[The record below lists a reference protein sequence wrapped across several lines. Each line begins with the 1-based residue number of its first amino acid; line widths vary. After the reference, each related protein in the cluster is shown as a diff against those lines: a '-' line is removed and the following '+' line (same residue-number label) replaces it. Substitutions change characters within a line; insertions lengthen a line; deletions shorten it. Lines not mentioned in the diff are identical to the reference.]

1 VRSAADGI
9 SGLLGRPLGRP
20 VVADEFMGMIDEL
33 EVVDVPPD
41 DLLRRIREKAVL
53 PPAQLA
59 LAMQQELRP
68 QVLATLRETALRMT
82 ADYVDRQFVRD
93 LGEAGGSSPAEVRGR
108 IVLYLPVEAGLE
120 DRIRGAARYAHAQD
134 ATFTVV
140 SVRMPGLS
148 EKEKI
153 LLGTYASLTHQLQGE
168 LVRLEGRNVAR
179 TLAEFIQRSM
189 ATEVILS
196 QRRRST
202 WRPWDTTSEL
212 IRLLQGVDIHIL
224 RR

>member
-1 VRSAADGI
+1 
-9 SGLLGRPLGRP
+9 
-20 VVADEFMGMIDEL
+20 
-33 EVVDVPPD
+33 
-41 DLLRRIREKAVL
+41 
-53 PPAQLA
+53 
-59 LAMQQELRP
+59 
-68 QVLATLRETALRMT
+68 
-82 ADYVDRQFVRD
+82 
-93 LGEAGGSSPAEVRGR
+93 
-108 IVLYLPVEAGLE
+108 
-120 DRIRGAARYAHAQD
+120 
-134 ATFTVV
+134 
-140 SVRMPGLS
+140 MPGLS

-168 LVRLEGRNVAR
+168 FVRLEGRNVAR

-196 QRRRST
+196 QRRRSG